1 MFGRKKSGEKKKESI
16 WSLVSVLLIALSIR
30 WAVAEAYVIPSGS
43 MLPTLLLHDHIFVN
57 KMIYGVRVPFS
68 SQWLVKFNEPKRGE
82 IVVFK
87 NPRDGVV
94 MVKRIIGLPG
104 DRVAYDGRTLAIN
117 DGTIE
122 TEPATSKTNFD
133 WLRDDVVEN
142 RLASHDFLTEKLAG
156 ANHDVLLDREEGPYE
171 NQTYTVPAGH
181 LFMMGDHR
189 DNSAD
194 SRVWGFLPIDNILGR
209 ASFVWLTCDEPIPVV
224 ELFCNPLTMRWG
236 RLGHPVN

>member
-1 MFGRKKSGEKKKESI
+1 MKKEKKKESI
-16 WSLVSVLLIALSIR
+16 WSLAGVLLIALAIR

-57 KMIYGVRVPFS
+57 KMVYGVRVPFS

-94 MVKRIIGLPG
+94 MVKRIVGLPG
-104 DRVAYDGRTLAIN
+104 DKVTYDGRSLVINEQPIATAI
-117 DGTIE
+117 
-122 TEPATSKTNFD
+122 ATSKTNFD
-133 WLRDDVVEN
+133 WLRDSDAEN
-142 RLASHDFLTEKLAG
+142 RLEQHDFLTEKLDG
-156 ANHDVLLDREEGPYE
+156 IDHDLLLDREEGPYE
-171 NQTYTVPAGH
+171 PQSYTVPEGH

-194 SRVWGFLPIDNILGR
+194 SRVWGYLPADNILGR
-209 ASFVWLTCDEPIPVV
+209 ASFVWLTCEESLPVV
-224 ELFCNPLTMRWG
+224 DLFCNPFTMRWG
-236 RLGHPVN
+236 RLGHAVH

>member
-1 MFGRKKSGEKKKESI
+1 MTKREKKKESI
-16 WSLVSVLLIALSIR
+16 WSLASVLLIALTIR

-57 KMIYGVRVPFS
+57 KMVYGVRVPFS
-68 SQWLVKFNEPKRGE
+68 SQWLVKFSEPKRGG

-94 MVKRIIGLPG
+94 MVKRIVGISG
-104 DRVAYDGRTLAIN
+104 DQLRYDGRTLYLN
-117 DGTIE
+117 DQKIE
-122 TEPATSKTNFD
+122 NTETASRTNFD
-133 WLRDDVVEN
+133 WLRDSDVEN
-142 RLASHDFLTEKLAG
+142 RMAQHDFLNEHLG
-156 ANHDVLLDREEGPYE
+156 DVSHDLLLDREEGPYE
-171 NQTYTVPAGH
+171 AQTYTVPPGQ

-194 SRVWGFLPIDNILGR
+194 SRVWGYLPVENILGR

-236 RLGHPVN
+236 RLGHSVN